1 MFKKRDRVRVCSKY
15 TSFSGREGEVVDFIE
30 RQQETKQYIRVKF
43 DNSSEFRWF
52 LESELRKLDEY
63 EQQ

>member
-1 MFKKRDRVRVCSKY
+1 MFKKRDRVRVCSEY
-15 TSFSGREGEVVDFIE
+15 TLFNGREGEVVDFIE
-30 RQQETKQYIRVKF
+30 QQQETKQYIRVKF
-43 DNSSEFRWF
+43 DNPSEFRWF

>member
-15 TSFSGREGEVVDFIE
+15 TLFNGREGEVVDFIE
-30 RQQETKQYIRVKF
+30 RQETKRYIRVKF

>member
-15 TSFSGREGEVVDFIE
+15 TLFNGREGEVVDTTE
-30 RQQETKQYIRVKF
+30 RQETKRYIRVKF